1 MRYHRLIGPAF
12 GIAALLLLPWLAVLA
27 TTLPSSARAHH
38 WSAAWIGFD
47 VLLAAGLAATGW
59 YAWRRSRAVII
70 SGTATAT
77 LLVAD
82 AWFDVLTSAPGP
94 DLLEAAVLAI
104 GCELPVAACCLA
116 LAITTYRA
124 ATTPAG

>member
-1 MRYHRLIGPAF
+1 MKYQRLIGPAF
-12 GIAALLLLPWLAVLA
+12 GIAAALMLPWLAVLA
-27 TTLPSSARAHH
+27 TSLPASAHARH

-47 VLLAAGLAATGW
+47 VLLAAGLATTGW
-59 YAWRRSRAVII
+59 YAWRGNRAVILT
-70 SGTATAT
+70 GTATAT

-94 DLLEAAVLAI
+94 DLLEAIVLAI

-124 ATTPAG
+124 RRDR